1 MNWGSLIPIS
11 SWLPAYKRKYGIAD
25 LQAGL
30 TVGVM
35 LIPQGMAYALLAGMP
50 PIYGLYASLAPL
62 VLYAFFGTSMHL
74 SVGPTALVSLL
85 VFTGLSPLAEAGSG
99 EYIALAIGAGLIAG
113 LLQILLGL
121 FRLGFLVN
129 FLSNPVL
136 TGFTSAAAFIIGF
149 SQLKHLLGLEITTS
163 GRIPELLP
171 QFWQSRGDVHGPT
184 LVVGLVSIALMV
196 GLRRWRKSIPAA
208 LVAVMLGTVVTWLGR
223 LDLQAG
229 LAIVGAVPKGLP
241 PFAWPMLD
249 YREVVRLLPLGLT
262 ITLISFIESLAIAK
276 AIQRRH
282 SNYSIRPNQELLA
295 LGISKIGGA
304 LFSAFPTTG
313 SFTRSAVNEQAGAKT
328 ALSSLVAAALLTLI
342 LLFFTPLFYFLPK
355 AVLGAI
361 IMMAVVS
368 LVDLEE
374 MRYLWRTDRRDFLTF
389 AATFTAT
396 LLLGI
401 QVGIAV
407 GVVLSLALMI
417 YRQSKPNMA
426 VLGRLPGTTYY
437 RNVRRFEQAVQHDG
451 LLIVRF
457 DAPLYFGNASY
468 FKDRLIRLTEQE
480 PRDLDMLVLD
490 ASAMPDMDSTGAKA
504 LADVMDYVQGRQL
517 RFALSGA
524 TGPVRDLLKRH
535 GLMEA
540 IGRDNQFLYIQDAVA
555 AHRKE
560 DPTTPHDPTQTNI

>member
-1 MNWGSLIPIS
+1 MKRGSFLPIA
-11 SWLPAYKRKYGIAD
+11 SWLPAYQRKYLVAD

-50 PIYGLYASLAPL
+50 PIYGLYASLLPL
-62 VLYAFFGTSMHL
+62 LLYALFGSSMHL

-85 VFTGLSPLAEAGSG
+85 VFTGLTPLAEAGSPA
-99 EYIALAIGAGLIAG
+99 YISMAIAVGLMAG
-113 LLQILLGL
+113 LLQVLLGL

-129 FLSNPVL
+129 FLSHPVL
-136 TGFTSAAAFIIGF
+136 SGFTSAAAFIIGF
-149 SQLKHLLGLEITTS
+149 SQLKHLLGLSITPS
-163 GRIPELLP
+163 GRIYELLP
-171 QFWQSRGDVHGPT
+171 QFWASRGDIHGVA
-184 LVVGLVSIALMV
+184 LLVGLVSIALMV
-196 GLRRWRKSIPAA
+196 GLRRWRSSLPAA
-208 LVAVMLGTVVTWLGR
+208 LLTVILGIVVVWLGQ
-223 LDLQAG
+223 LDTRTG
-229 LAIVGAVPKGLP
+229 LAIVGDVPRGLP
-241 PFAWPMLD
+241 PLGWPALNA
-249 YREVVRLLPLGLT
+249 ESAGRLLPLVLT

-282 SNYSIRPNQELLA
+282 THYAIRPNQELLA

-328 ALSSLVAAALLTLI
+328 TLSSIVAALLLGIT

-355 AVLGAI
+355 AVLAAI

-368 LVDLEE
+368 LVDVGE

-389 AATFTAT
+389 AITFGTT

-401 QVGIAV
+401 QLGILV

-417 YRQSKPNMA
+417 YRQSKPNIA

-437 RNVRRFEQAVQHDG
+437 RNISRFKQAEQHDE

-457 DAPLYFGNASY
+457 DAPLYFGNAAF
-468 FKDRLIRLTEQE
+468 FKDRLLRLLDRET
-480 PRDLDMLVLD
+480 RDLGMLVLD

-504 LADVMDYVQGRQL
+504 MSDVLNYLQDRQL

-535 GLMEA
+535 GLMDA

-555 AHRKE
+555 DYRQEASTSR
-560 DPTTPHDPTQTNI
+560 HDPTQTNI

>member
-1 MNWGSLIPIS
+1 MKRGSFLPIA
-11 SWLPAYKRKYGIAD
+11 SWLPAYRRKYLIAD

-50 PIYGLYASLAPL
+50 PIYGLYASLLPL
-62 VLYAFFGTSMHL
+62 FLYALFGSSMHL

-85 VFTGLSPLAEAGSG
+85 VFTGLAPLAEAGSPA
-99 EYIALAIGAGLIAG
+99 YVSMAIAVGLMAGFV
-113 LLQILLGL
+113 QVLLGL

-129 FLSNPVL
+129 FLSHPVL
-136 TGFTSAAAFIIGF
+136 SGFTSAAAFIIGF
-149 SQLKHLLGLEITTS
+149 SQLKHLLGLSITTS
-163 GRIPELLP
+163 GRIHELLP
-171 QFWQSRGDVHGPT
+171 QFWASRGDISWTT
-184 LVVGLVSIALMV
+184 LLVGLGSIALMV
-196 GLRRWRKSIPAA
+196 GLRRWRRSLPAA
-208 LVAVMLGTVVTWLGR
+208 LLTVLLGIGVAWVGH
-223 LDLQAG
+223 LDARAG
-229 LAIVGAVPKGLP
+229 LAIVGEVPRGLP
-241 PFAWPMLD
+241 PLDWPRLD
-249 YREVVRLLPLGLT
+249 MESAGRLLPLALT

-282 SNYSIRPNQELLA
+282 GHYAIRPNQELLA

-328 ALSSLVAAALLTLI
+328 TLSSIVAALLLGAT

-355 AVLGAI
+355 AVLAAI

-368 LVDLEE
+368 LVDVGE

-389 AATFTAT
+389 AVTFGAT

-401 QVGIAV
+401 QLGILV

-417 YRQSKPNMA
+417 YRQSKPNIA

-437 RNVRRFEQAVQHDG
+437 RNISRFEQAEQHDE

-457 DAPLYFGNASY
+457 DAPLYFGNAAF
-468 FKDRLIRLTEQE
+468 FKERLLRLLDRETRHLG
-480 PRDLDMLVLD
+480 MLVLD

-504 LADVMDYVQGRQL
+504 MSDVLNYVQERRL

-555 AHRKE
+555 DYRQEASDSR
-560 DPTTPHDPTQTNI
+560 HDPTQTNI

>member
-1 MNWGSLIPIS
+1 MKRGSFLPIA
-11 SWLPAYKRKYGIAD
+11 SWLPAYQRKYLVAD

-50 PIYGLYASLAPL
+50 PIYGLYASLLPL
-62 VLYAFFGTSMHL
+62 LLYALFGSSMHL

-85 VFTGLSPLAEAGSG
+85 VFTGLTPLAEAGSPA
-99 EYIALAIGAGLIAG
+99 YISMAITVGLMAG
-113 LLQILLGL
+113 LLQVLLGL

-129 FLSNPVL
+129 FLSHPVL
-136 TGFTSAAAFIIGF
+136 SGFTSAAAFIIGF
-149 SQLKHLLGLEITTS
+149 SQLKHLLGLSITPS
-163 GRIPELLP
+163 GRIYELLP
-171 QFWQSRGDVHGPT
+171 QFWASRGDIHGVA
-184 LVVGLVSIALMV
+184 LLVGLVSIALMV
-196 GLRRWRKSIPAA
+196 GLRRWRSSLPAA
-208 LVAVMLGTVVTWLGR
+208 LLTVILGIVVVWLGQ
-223 LDLQAG
+223 LDTRTG
-229 LAIVGAVPKGLP
+229 LAIVGDVPRGLP
-241 PFAWPMLD
+241 PLGWPALNA
-249 YREVVRLLPLGLT
+249 ESAGRLLPLVLT

-282 SNYSIRPNQELLA
+282 THYAIRPNQELLA

-328 ALSSLVAAALLTLI
+328 TLSSIVAALLLGIT

-355 AVLGAI
+355 AVLAAI

-368 LVDLEE
+368 LVDVGE

-389 AATFTAT
+389 AITFGTT

-401 QVGIAV
+401 QLGILV

-417 YRQSKPNMA
+417 YRQSKPNIA

-437 RNVRRFEQAVQHDG
+437 RNISRFKQAEQHDE

-457 DAPLYFGNASY
+457 DAPLYFGNAAF
-468 FKDRLIRLTEQE
+468 FKDRLLRLLDRET
-480 PRDLDMLVLD
+480 RDLGMLVLD

-504 LADVMDYVQGRQL
+504 MSDVLNYLQDRQL

-535 GLMEA
+535 GLMDA

-555 AHRKE
+555 DYRQEASTSR
-560 DPTTPHDPTQTNI
+560 HDPTQTNI